1 MSKTIDER
9 VVEMQFD
16 NKQFERNVQTSLGTI
31 DRLKNSLDFSD
42 SSKGLKNI
50 ESASKNINLAGLGNA
65 VDAVKIKFSA
75 LGVMAVTALQDI
87 THSVYNTGTQMLK
100 SLTIEPV
107 KQGFDE
113 YELKMGSVQTIMA
126 STGESL
132 ETVMGY
138 LNELNTYADKTIYSF
153 SDMTSSIGKFTNAG
167 VKLDDAVKAIQGI
180 SNEAAVSGAN
190 AQQASHAMYNF
201 AQALSAGYVKLID
214 WKSIETAN
222 MATVEFKNELIKT
235 ALALGTIKKVG
246 DQYITTT
253 TDMNGK
259 VSGLFDSTRNFN
271 ESLSAQWMTT
281 EVLVQTLGKYADET
295 TDIGKKAF
303 AAAQDVKTFSQLM
316 DTLKE
321 AVGSGWATTW
331 ETIFGD
337 FNEAKKLWTDV
348 SNAVGGFID
357 TQSDARNALLTGG
370 LSTGWKQLMAEGIKD
385 TEKFKETVMSVAKDH
400 KIAID
405 DMIESAGS
413 FEDTLKDGWLTS
425 ELLSESIS
433 KYTEKLTG
441 MSEAEA
447 VAAGYTSEQVEEAIA
462 LEKAI
467 KDGTLSIDEFAKKI
481 AKPSGRENLIES
493 IKNACKGLISVITPI
508 KEAFLD
514 IFPPATA
521 EQLYAITEKLKEFTS
536 RLTLT
541 ENASANLKRTFKGVF
556 AVADILKQAFSAL
569 YKNLVPLTSRLDDLG
584 GGILNTTGNFGD
596 LLVSLNDFIR
606 KNDIFNNAL
615 QNTVTFV
622 KDAVAAIKR
631 FGEAIEENIRE
642 KLNSP
647 VFDKIAKSAKNFLD
661 LIKENIQIPG
671 LELFHSLLVR
681 IQERMSMVGEAAGNM
696 KSVTSTAIEGMGLAL
711 ANSNFLQFLQK
722 LWEVVKTISGG
733 IAKALGTLISTLANK
748 IGNINFSGVMDFINA
763 LSVGG
768 IALGI
773 NKFLKSV
780 SESVNGVSN
789 SINGIVGIKNNVV
802 GVLNGVKGC
811 LESFQERLK
820 SDVLIKIATAI
831 GILAGSIL
839 VISLIDSDKLNEAL
853 RAITTMF
860 AELMGS
866 MAIFSETT
874 KGMKS
879 ASTGVKTMIAIAAS
893 VLILAV
899 ALKSLS
905 SLETDQLATGLIGVT
920 TLIAAMV
927 AAAKIMG
934 SGSST
939 IIKGAGSM
947 VIFAA
952 SIKVLASA
960 CQDLSTLSWGELAK
974 GLIGVGVLMAEVSVF
989 LNKTEFSG
997 KAISTATGI
1006 VILAAAM
1013 KILASA
1019 CQDLGQMKLGELGK
1033 GLIAVG
1039 LLMAEIS
1046 IFLNKTEFSGKA
1058 IGTATG
1064 IVILAA
1070 AIKILASAASDFA
1083 TMNWDELQKGLI
1095 GVGGMLLLLAAFIKA
1110 TGESKNL
1117 IATGVAL
1124 VAIGAAMKIFASA
1137 IQDMSNMTLGEL
1149 VIGLIGMAGALGAVT
1164 LAVKAMPKNMVGV
1177 GAGLIIVSAAL
1188 AIIAEVLGKMGG
1200 MSWDEIQKGLITFGG
1215 SIAFLVMGLNSMSGT
1230 LAGSAA
1236 MLVAAA
1242 ALAVLTPVLVVL
1254 GSMSWESIAK
1264 GLVTIAGAFAVI
1276 GVAGAVLTP
1285 LVPTILALSG
1295 AFALIGVGVVA
1306 IGAGLLAAGA
1316 GLSALAVGFTALATA
1331 GAAGAT
1337 AIVASLTV
1345 IITGMYSLIPV
1356 VLAGVGNG
1364 IIALCKV
1371 LGDGAPAIVDACIAI
1386 VLAAIK
1392 AIVETVPA
1400 VVEGVFVLLSSV
1412 LTTLVEYMPTIVQAA
1427 FDILLACLKGI
1438 ADNISLVVQTGI
1450 DIVLN
1455 FIGGIAKK
1463 IPDVIQA
1470 GFDLLINF
1478 INGITSAIEKN
1489 TPILVEAMKNLFLA
1503 LLDAAITILTGG
1515 IETFKEAGEK
1525 IINSGLVKGITN
1537 MIKDVKNAVTDLID
1551 RAKKAITDKVKEW
1564 AEAGKNLINGFIDG
1578 IKNMATSVVDA
1589 AKGVASS
1596 AIDGAKN
1603 LLGIHSPSKVF
1614 YGIGEYS
1621 GEGFVNAL
1629 NDYGDKSFEAG
1640 SEMAESAKSG
1650 LAKAISKIRDIIDGD
1665 IDTQPTIRPILDL
1678 SNVETGS
1685 RRLNALFSRNQAI
1698 SIGTRMD
1705 TASGIENQNGDSVRS
1720 GGNTYTFT
1728 QNNYSPKSLSSTDI
1742 YRQTKNQ
1749 FTAMERMLEA

>member
-1 MSKTIDER
+1 MSRTIDEK

-16 NKQFERNVQTSLGTI
+16 NKDFEKNVQTSLGTI
-31 DRLKNSLDFSD
+31 DKLKNSLNFSD

-331 ETIFGD
+331 EIIFGD
-337 FNEAKKLWTDV
+337 FNEAKKLWTEV
-348 SNAVGGFID
+348 SNVVGGFID
-357 TQSDARNALLTGG
+357 AQSEARNALLTGG
-370 LSTGWKQLMAEGIKD
+370 LSTGWKQLMEEGIND
-385 TEKFKETVMSVAKDH
+385 TEKFKETVISVAKSH
-400 KIAID
+400 GTALE

-425 ELLSESIS
+425 EMLSESI
-433 KYTEKLTG
+433 TEYANNLRG
-441 MSEAEA
+441 MSEAELK
-447 VAAGYTSEQVEEAIA
+447 AAGYTSEQIEQVEKLEA
-462 LEKAI
+462 AI
-467 KDGTLSIDEFAKKI
+467 KDGSISLEEFAKKI

-493 IKNACKGLISVITPI
+493 VKNACKGLMSVITPI
-508 KEAFLD
+508 KDAFRD

-521 EQLYAITEKLKEFTS
+521 KQLYDITERLKEFTS

-541 ENASANLKRTFKGVF
+541 ENASNNLKRTFKGIF

-569 YKNLVPLTSRLDDLG
+569 YNTIKPLFGELDDVG
-584 GGILNTTGNFGD
+584 GGVLEVTGNFGD
-596 LLVSLNDFIR
+596 LLVRLDEFIK
-606 KNDIFNNAL
+606 KNDIFSKAI
-615 QNTVTFV
+615 QNITGFIKEAITAV
-622 KDAVAAIKR
+622 KT
-631 FGEAIEENIRE
+631 FGEEVSE
-642 KLNSP
+642 KLNIPSLDEITES
-647 VFDKIAKSAKNFLD
+647 VKGFLSV
-661 LIKENIQIPG
+661 IKEKMQIPG
-671 LELFHSLLVR
+671 LELIHSVLAR
-681 IQERMSMVGEAAGNM
+681 IQERMPMVGEAAGNM
-696 KSVTSTAIEGMGLAL
+696 KNVTVTAIEVIGSVL
-711 ANSNFLQFLQK
+711 ANCSFLQILQK
-722 LWEVVKTISGG
+722 LWEVTKTVVGG
-733 IAKALGTLISTLANK
+733 IAKALGTLATTLASK
-748 IGNINFSGVMDFINA
+748 LGNINFSGVMDFINT

-773 NKFLKSV
+773 NKFLK
-780 SESVNGVSN
+780 GVSD
-789 SINGIVGIKNNVV
+789 SIDGLGSIKDSVIGI
-802 GVLNGVKGC
+802 LDGVKGC
-811 LESFQERLK
+811 LESFQTRLK
-820 SDVLIKIATAI
+820 ADVLIKIATAV
-831 GILAGSIL
+831 GILAGSIV
-839 VISLIDSDKLNEAL
+839 VISLIDSDKLNNAL
-853 RAITTMF
+853 KAITAMF

-866 MAIFSETT
+866 MAIFSKTS
-874 KGMKS
+874 GDMKRVS
-879 ASTGVKTMIAIAAS
+879 GSVKTMIAIAAS
-893 VLILAV
+893 VLILATS
-899 ALKSLS
+899 LKMLS
-905 SLETDQLATGLIGVT
+905 SLDTEELATGLIGVVGLT
-920 TLIAAMV
+920 GTII
-927 AAAKIMG
+927 AAAKILGNDSNAM
-934 SGSST
+934 
-939 IIKGAGSM
+939 IKGAGGM

-952 SIKVLASA
+952 AIKVLASA
-960 CQDLSTLSWGELAK
+960 CQDLSTLSLGELAK
-974 GLIGVGVLMAEVSVF
+974 GLVGVGILMGEISIF
-989 LNKTEFSG
+989 LNKTEFGG
-997 KAISTATGI
+997 KTISTATGI
-1006 VILAAAM
+1006 VILASAM

-1019 CQDLGQMKLGELGK
+1019 CEDFGQMKWGEIGK
-1033 GLIAVG
+1033 GLVAIGA
-1039 LLMAEIS
+1039 LLLEIS
-1046 IFLNKTEFSGKA
+1046 AFTNL
-1058 IGTATG
+1058 TG
-1064 IVILAA
+1064 NAKHVM
-1070 AIKILASAASDFA
+1070 S
-1083 TMNWDELQKGLI
+1083 
-1095 GVGGMLLLLAAFIKA
+1095 
-1110 TGESKNL
+1110 
-1117 IATGVAL
+1117 TGVAL
-1124 VAIGAAMKIFASA
+1124 IAIAAAMKIFASA
-1137 IQDMSNMTLGEL
+1137 MQDMSNMTWGEL
-1149 VIGLIGMAGALGAVT
+1149 AVGLVGIAGALTAVT
-1164 LAVKAMPKNMVGV
+1164 IAVNLMPKNMVGIGV
-1177 GAGLIIVSAAL
+1177 GLIAVSSGLLIVSEVLNRMGDMTWDELAKGLLAFAGSIGLL
-1188 AIIAEVLGKMGG
+1188 AI
-1200 MSWDEIQKGLITFGG
+1200 GLD
-1215 SIAFLVMGLNSMSGT
+1215 AMNGT
-1230 LAGSAA
+1230 LGGSAA
-1236 MLVAAA
+1236 MFVAAA
-1242 ALAVLTPVLVVL
+1242 ALAVLTPVLSVL
-1254 GSMSWESIAK
+1254 GAMSWASIAK

-1295 AFALIGVGVVA
+1295 AFALIGVGVATV
-1306 IGAGLLAAGA
+1306 GAGLLAAGA

-1345 IITGMYSLIPV
+1345 IITGIIALIPA
-1356 VLAGVGNG
+1356 VLTEIGNG
-1364 IIALCKV
+1364 IIALCNV
-1371 LGDGAPAIVDACIAI
+1371 IAEGTPAILKAVTAI
-1386 VLAAIK
+1386 CTSV
-1392 AIVETVPA
+1392 VQA
-1400 VVEGVFVLLSSV
+1400 VVDIVPMLVEAVFTLLSSI
-1412 LTTLVEYMPTIVQAA
+1412 LTTLAEHTPTIVQAA

-1438 ADNISLVVQTGI
+1438 ADNMSLVVQTAI

-1455 FIGGIAKK
+1455 FNDGIAKK
-1463 IPDVIQA
+1463 IPDVIQS
-1470 GFDLLINF
+1470 GFDLLLSF
-1478 INGITSAIEKN
+1478 INGITKSIETN
-1489 TPILVEAMKNLFLA
+1489 TPLLVEAMKNLFLA
-1503 LLDAAITILTGG
+1503 VLNAALQIITGQIG
-1515 IETFKEAGEK
+1515 TFMEAGK
-1525 IINSGLVKGITN
+1525 MIMDSGLVKGI
-1537 MIKDVKNAVTDLID
+1537 KDKIVAVKNAVTNLINK
-1551 RAKKAITDKVKEW
+1551 AKTAITDKVTEW
-1564 AEAGKNLINGFIDG
+1564 TEAGKNLINGFIDG
-1578 IKNMATSVVDA
+1578 IKDMASSVVSA
-1589 AKGVASS
+1589 AKGVVSS

-1603 LLGIHSPSKVF
+1603 LLGIHSPSTVF

-1629 NDYGDKSFEAG
+1629 DDYGDKTYKAG
-1640 SEMAESAKSG
+1640 SEMAESAKNG
-1650 LAKAISKIRDIIDGD
+1650 LRNAISKIGDIISGN
-1665 IDTQPTIRPILDL
+1665 IDSQPTIRPVLDL
-1678 SNVETGS
+1678 SNVESGS
-1685 RRLNALFSRNQAI
+1685 RKLNALFSRNQAMSI
-1698 SIGTRMD
+1698 SARMNGL
-1705 TASGIENQNGDSVRS
+1705 SNSENQNGDSARS
-1720 GGNTYTFT
+1720 SGNTYTFT